1 MEEKFI
7 IIKSALKDE
16 TECNFRNRG
25 EKKDFSHSTINFKF

>member
-25 EKKDFSHSTINFKF
+25 EKNFFPTVP